1 MENNFELEATQMA
14 YQKAVNGLVKKTKFL
29 SLCFLAFF
37 VFLKIV
43 SKEMTFFDAVE
54 GALGF
59 TICMYLPFKICH
71 QITGTI
77 GGTIIGGIILIIVL
91 GLLVGDRNVLF
102 SLILIGGMAL
112 DFGWSIAKVRKLE
125 KALTPETENGKEI

>member
-1 MENNFELEATQMA
+1 MENNFELEADQMA
-14 YQKAVNGLVKKTKFL
+14 YENAVNGLVKKTKFL

-37 VFLKIV
+37 ALFKIA
-43 SKEMTFFDAVE
+43 SKDMTFF
-54 GALGF
+54 GAAESALAL
-59 TICMYLPFKICH
+59 TICTYLPFKISH

-77 GGTIIGGIILIIVL
+77 GGTIIGGIILLIVL
-91 GLLVGDRNVLF
+91 AFFVGDRNVLF

-112 DFGWSIAKVRKLE
+112 DFGWSIAKVRKLK

>member
-1 MENNFELEATQMA
+1 MENNLELEATQEA
-14 YQKAVNGLVKKTKFL
+14 YQKAVNGLVKKTKFM

-43 SKEMTFFDAVE
+43 SKEMTFFDALE
-54 GALGF
+54 GAFGF
-59 TICMYLPFKICH
+59 TICLYLPFKICH

-77 GGTIIGGIILIIVL
+77 GGTIIGGFILLIVL
-91 GLLVGDRNVLF
+91 AFFVGDRNVLF

-112 DFGWSIAKVRKLE
+112 DFGWSIAKVRKL
-125 KALTPETENGKEI
+125 KRALTPETENGKEI

>member
-29 SLCFLAFF
+29 SLCFLVFF

-54 GALGF
+54 GAFGF

-77 GGTIIGGIILIIVL
+77 GGTIIGGIILLIVL
-91 GLLVGDRNVLF
+91 AFFVGDRNVLF

-112 DFGWSIAKVRKLE
+112 DFGWSIAKVWKL
-125 KALTPETENGKEI
+125 KKVLTHETENGKEI

>member
-1 MENNFELEATQMA
+1 MENNLELEATQEA

-37 VFLKIV
+37 VFLKIA
-43 SKEMTFFDAVE
+43 SKEMTFFEAVE
-54 GALGF
+54 GAFGF

-77 GGTIIGGIILIIVL
+77 GGTIIGGIILLIVL
-91 GLLVGDRNVLF
+91 ALFVGNRNVLF
-102 SLILIGGMAL
+102 SLILIGGMLL
-112 DFGWSIAKVRKLE
+112 DFGWSIAKVRKL
-125 KALTPETENGKEI
+125 KKVMTPENGKEI